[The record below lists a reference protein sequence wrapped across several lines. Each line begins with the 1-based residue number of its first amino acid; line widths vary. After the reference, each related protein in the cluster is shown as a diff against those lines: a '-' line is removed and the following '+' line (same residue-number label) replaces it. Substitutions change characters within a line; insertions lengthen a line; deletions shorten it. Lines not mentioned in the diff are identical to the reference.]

1 MGWVL
6 VLLALAVLLLALAVL
21 LVALYRFLPR
31 VQGRPADPPRAT
43 PPADP
48 DRVAAALVA
57 SGDDPFFAE
66 VDRFLRVSAR
76 ERQGPSPG
84 DVRDA
89 FSDLV
94 ELVHDRA
101 AATRLVVFHGSAED
115 AIEAVVRD
123 RRP

>member
-6 VLLALAVLLLALAVL
+6 GVLALAVLLA
-21 LVALYRFLPR
+21 ALYRFLR
-31 VQGRPADPPRAT
+31 VQERPVGPPHARR
-43 PPADP
+43 PPAES
-48 DRVAAALVA
+48 DRVGPVHEA
-57 SGDDPFFAE
+57 SADDPFFAE

-76 ERQGPSPG
+76 KRQGPSPG

-94 ELVHDRA
+94 ELVHDRTV
-101 AATRLVVFHGSAED
+101 ATRLVVFHGSAED